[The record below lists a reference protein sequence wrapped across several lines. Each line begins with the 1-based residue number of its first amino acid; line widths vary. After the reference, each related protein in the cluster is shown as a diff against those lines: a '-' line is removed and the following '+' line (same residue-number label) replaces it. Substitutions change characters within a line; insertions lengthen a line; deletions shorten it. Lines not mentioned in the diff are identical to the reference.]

1 MGNVISN
8 YETLFI
14 VNPDIGDEAIA
25 STVSKF
31 SDLISANG
39 TVTEK
44 AEWGRRRLAYP
55 IQDFEEGYYVLIN
68 FSSEPQFPIELE
80 RVFNITDTILRS
92 IIVKK

>member
-14 VNPDIGDEAIA
+14 VNPNIGDEAIA